1 MIEKA
6 LEDLRKRFG
15 KESVHR
21 FGDKPIVD
29 IEVIPTGCLS
39 LDTALGVGGIPRG
52 RIVEIYGA
60 ESSGKT
66 SIALHLIVEAQKMGL
81 NCAFVDVEYALDPK
95 YVQALGVNLEK
106 LIISQPSSAEEAWE
120 IIEALI
126 QTGEIGLII
135 LDSLAAMVPQA
146 EINGEF
152 GDAIMG
158 VNARLNGQAMRK
170 LTGPLSKTNC
180 SLFII
185 NQTRQKLGIVY
196 GSNLAV
202 PGGNAVKFYAS
213 QRMEIARIAQL
224 KQGEDVIG
232 NRTKVK
238 VIKNKVA
245 PPFLQCEFDI
255 MYGEGISKSGDLLDI
270 AVEKGVIKKSGAWFS
285 YNDANLGQG
294 REKVKEVLVGEL
306 YEEIKNKCLK

>member
-95 YVQALGVNLEK
+95 YAQAY
-106 LIISQPSSAEEAWE
+106 
-120 IIEALI
+120 
-126 QTGEIGLII
+126 
-135 LDSLAAMVPQA
+135 
-146 EINGEF
+146 
-152 GDAIMG
+152 
-158 VNARLNGQAMRK
+158 
-170 LTGPLSKTNC
+170 LS
-180 SLFII
+180 
-185 NQTRQKLGIVY
+185 
-196 GSNLAV
+196 
-202 PGGNAVKFYAS
+202 
-213 QRMEIARIAQL
+213 
-224 KQGEDVIG
+224 
-232 NRTKVK
+232 
-238 VIKNKVA
+238 
-245 PPFLQCEFDI
+245 
-255 MYGEGISKSGDLLDI
+255 
-270 AVEKGVIKKSGAWFS
+270 
-285 YNDANLGQG
+285 
-294 REKVKEVLVGEL
+294 
-306 YEEIKNKCLK
+306 